1 MNFISNAVYGS
12 CAIHDDYIDITD
24 NRLINEVT
32 KNNETSTTS
41 TNQNPSLPISSKC

>member
-12 CAIHDDYIDITD
+12 CAIYDDYIDITD